1 MAGFL
6 KRTHTCG
13 ELTSKDV
20 GKQVTLNG
28 WIKSWRD
35 HGGLIF
41 LDLRDRYGITQVVFN
56 PEKNKALHEL
66 AGKLRNEFVI
76 SAQGVVELRPEGTIN
91 RELSTGEIDLVA
103 ERIEV
108 LNKSRT
114 PPFEILDDLTVNEEL
129 RLQYRYLDLR
139 RPGLQK
145 KLILRSDV
153 YNVVCNYLHENN
165 FVEIE
170 TPFLMKSTPEGAR
183 DFLVP
188 SRNYQGRFYALPQS
202 PQTYKQILMVAGF
215 DRYFQIVKCFRDE
228 DLRKDRQPEFTQIDI
243 EMSFV
248 EEEDVINLAEGLI
261 KMVYGFVKG
270 TELKDSFP
278 RIPYDEA
285 MRLYGSDK
293 PDLRIGL
300 KIQDLTPLFAQSEF
314 KVFNSVIS
322 SGGIIGGLRL
332 ADSAYFARNNLD
344 RLTEFVKKLGAQ
356 GLVWLRNKN
365 GNLEGPA
372 VKFLSDEEQRSL
384 QESAG
389 LGQGEIFLIMAGSA
403 EDTLPKLGELRLKLA
418 EDLSLTDTSADNF
431 LWVVDFPMLEF
442 DHEEER
448 FVARHHPFTSPKH
461 EDLPLLESSPQAVK
475 ARAYDLVMNGN
486 EVAGGS
492 IRIHRRDLQKK
503 VFHMLKISDAEA
515 EEKFGFLLN
524 ALDYGAPPHGGIA
537 FGFDRML
544 MLLSDSRSIRDV
556 IAFPKT
562 SSGLSLMDGAPSHVE
577 QKQLDELGIR
587 LAKEKIKII

>member
-13 ELTSKDV
+13 ELTRQDV
-20 GKQVTLNG
+20 GKKVILNG

-41 LDLRDRYGITQVVFN
+41 IDLRDRYGITQVVFN

-76 SAQGVVELRPEGTIN
+76 SAQGLVELRPEGTIN
-91 RELSTGEIDLVA
+91 KELSTGEIDLVA

-114 PPFEILDDLTVNEEL
+114 TPFEILDDLTVNEEL

-145 KLILRSDV
+145 KLILRSEV
-153 YNVVCNYLHENN
+153 YNVVRNYLHENN

-248 EEEDVINLAEGLI
+248 EEEDVIGLAEGLI
-261 KMVYGFVKG
+261 KMVYRFVKG
-270 TELKDSFP
+270 IDLKEPFP
-278 RIPYDEA
+278 RVTYDEA
-285 MRLYGSDK
+285 MHLYGSDK
-293 PDLRIGL
+293 PDLRFTL
-300 KIQDLTPLFAQSEF
+300 KIQDLTSLFAHTEF
-314 KVFNSVIS
+314 KVFGSVVS

-332 ADSAYFARNNLD
+332 PDGAYFGRNNLD
-344 RLTEFVKKLGAQ
+344 RLTEFVKKLGAH

-365 GNLEGPA
+365 GILEGPA
-372 VKFLSDEEQRSL
+372 AKF
-384 QESAG
+384 
-389 LGQGEIFLIMAGSA
+389 
-403 EDTLPKLGELRLKLA
+403 
-418 EDLSLTDTSADNF
+418 
-431 LWVVDFPMLEF
+431 
-442 DHEEER
+442 
-448 FVARHHPFTSPKH
+448 
-461 EDLPLLESSPQAVK
+461 
-475 ARAYDLVMNGN
+475 
-486 EVAGGS
+486 
-492 IRIHRRDLQKK
+492 
-503 VFHMLKISDAEA
+503 
-515 EEKFGFLLN
+515 
-524 ALDYGAPPHGGIA
+524 
-537 FGFDRML
+537 
-544 MLLSDSRSIRDV
+544 
-556 IAFPKT
+556 
-562 SSGLSLMDGAPSHVE
+562 
-577 QKQLDELGIR
+577 
-587 LAKEKIKII
+587 IKGWP